1 MFRKYIWSVA
11 LVMLLSGLSFG
22 SIEQIQGFSIGLT
35 NDLLLAGPLG
45 TAGNLNLLTINLGQ
59 SMLSGL
65 GSAPRITLAAPTSGI
80 VLPAG
85 AGIQVQ
91 GTAPGA
97 IIQTQGFGASA
108 AQNITGF
115 VAGMAQT
122 Q

>member
-11 LVMLLSGLSFG
+11 LVMLLCGLSFG
-22 SIEQIQGFSIGLT
+22 GIEQIQGFSIGLT

-59 SMLSGL
+59 SVLSGL
-65 GSAPRITLAAPTSGI
+65 GSVPKVTLAAPISDI
-80 VLPAG
+80 KLPVG
-85 AGIQVQ
+85 AGIQAQ
-91 GTAPGA
+91 GTTPGT
-97 IIQTQGFGASA
+97 IVQTQGFGTSAS
-108 AQNITGF
+108 QKITGF